1 MASVLPELLI
11 RDVLQEGLSAFKADQ
26 AIIKEVFSQVSKD
39 EMDELVTFFKNETIT
54 LRIGKP
60 PRGPDYRVPLI
71 VIESVGE
78 DEVAEQDLLGDFL
91 GDDIND
97 FANTQYNGIRLR
109 STHNII
115 IVAKDNRQA
124 RYLYRTVVAFLI
136 LYRYVFESAGFQ
148 NRRIT
153 GNKDVSVD
161 LGADFLEGKMMTIT
175 GEYWFSVGVSERL
188 KNYSLSVTTSVSVEG
203 QPTVTVDSYSSEG

>member
-11 RDVLQEGLSAFKADQ
+11 RDVLQEGLNAFKADQ
-26 AIIKEVFSQVSKD
+26 TIIKEVFSQVSKD
-39 EMDELVTFFKNETIT
+39 EMGELVTFFKNETIT

-91 GDDIND
+91 GDDTNE
-97 FANTQYNGIRLR
+97 FTNTQYNGIRLR

-136 LYRYVFESAGFQ
+136 LYRYVFELAGFQ

-188 KNYSLSVTTSVSVEG
+188 KNYSLSVQTSASVEG
-203 QPTVTVDSYSSEG
+203 QSTVTVDSYSSEG